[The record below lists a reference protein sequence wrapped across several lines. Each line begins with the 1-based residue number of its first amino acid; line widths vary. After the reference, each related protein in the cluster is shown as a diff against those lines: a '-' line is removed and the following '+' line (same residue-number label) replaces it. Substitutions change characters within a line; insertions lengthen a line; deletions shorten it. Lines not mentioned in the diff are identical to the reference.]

1 MTSTQYPCLC
11 TQGQQSTQHEGEQLE
26 RTQVR
31 ARSPKSLKWV
41 TKGQWNK
48 LCSRAHILVSFEKK
62 RGWGREFIHWI
73 TEPKAER
80 FIHPESGFRKT
91 VFSAVHCIILHCVV
105 VVSGEEPVAMACRA
119 MDLASF
125 SHASPLLLQLKTSH
139 AIVAH
144 CYGLA
149 PFTAPA
155 AVTSSSVVSVAQ
167 DRILSCGGGRLDMR
181 GSTRK
186 QGSTGTRS
194 VAKSN
199 SRTYL
204 SLRNLFTE
212 SESTVN
218 FLPPR
223 FSFILWSEPRIS
235 GLHVF
240 IFLVLRLLLSLLVGR
255 A

>member
-1 MTSTQYPCLC
+1 M
-11 TQGQQSTQHEGEQLE
+11 
-26 RTQVR
+26 
-31 ARSPKSLKWV
+31 
-41 TKGQWNK
+41 
-48 LCSRAHILVSFEKK
+48 
-62 RGWGREFIHWI
+62 
-73 TEPKAER
+73 
-80 FIHPESGFRKT
+80 
-91 VFSAVHCIILHCVV
+91 FSAVYCIVVYCVFV
-105 VVSGEEPVAMACRA
+105 ASGEEPVAMACRA

-125 SHASPLLLQLKTSH
+125 SHASPLLPQLQTSH
-139 AIVAH
+139 TIVAH
-144 CYGLA
+144 CHGLA
-149 PFTAPA
+149 PFSAPA
-155 AVTSSSVVSVAQ
+155 AVPSSSVVSVAQ
-167 DRILSCGGGRLDMR
+167 DRILSCGWGRLDMR

-218 FLPPR
+218 FLPPSTR

-240 IFLVLRLLLSLLVGR
+240 IFLVSQLLLSLLVGR